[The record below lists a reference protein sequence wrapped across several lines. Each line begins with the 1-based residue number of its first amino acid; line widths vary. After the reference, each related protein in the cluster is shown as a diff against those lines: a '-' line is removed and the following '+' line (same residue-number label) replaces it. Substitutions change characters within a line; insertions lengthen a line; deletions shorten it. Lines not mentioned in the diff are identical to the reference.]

1 MPVYYYIMGAYTLL
15 SAFVV
20 LIVTW
25 NLFTCEDVWEQVAAF
40 FVLVP
45 FILRMLLIK

>member
-15 SAFVV
+15 LAFVV
-20 LIVTW
+20 FIVIW
-25 NLFTCEDVWEQVAAF
+25 NLFTCKNFWEQVVAF

-45 FILRMLLIK
+45 FILRMFFIK